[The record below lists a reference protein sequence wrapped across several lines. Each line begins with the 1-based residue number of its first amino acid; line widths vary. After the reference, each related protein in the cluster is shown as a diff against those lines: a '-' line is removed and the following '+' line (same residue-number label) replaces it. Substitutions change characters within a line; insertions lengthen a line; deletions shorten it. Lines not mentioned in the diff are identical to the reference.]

1 LGQEQQVQK
10 EDEVMFFGL
19 KRSWKLLFVGLFLPS
34 TLGCSPMLQTP
45 TVPAAVEPKM
55 TEKPIALG
63 SSLNAR
69 VTKVRFFEGE
79 RSKLAL
85 TSDRTYDTRFAK
97 TLTRTVYTEINLDY
111 ARPESNVTFPITLY
125 FRQNGRTLRIEEVQ
139 SSIRS
144 DWTSSDH
151 LVSAGNFDPGKWTV
165 GNYEVDV
172 YINAKKAATGYF
184 EIF

>member
-1 LGQEQQVQK
+1 
-10 EDEVMFFGL
+10 MFFDP
-19 KRSWKLLFVGLFLPS
+19 KRSCKLLFLGIFLPP
-34 TLGCSPMLQTP
+34 TMGCSPISQNS

-55 TEKPIALG
+55 IEEPITLG

-79 RSKLAL
+79 RSKLAI
-85 TSDRTYDTRFAK
+85 TSDRTYQTRFAK
-97 TLTRTVYTEINLDY
+97 SLTRTVYTEINLDY
-111 ARPESNVTFPITLY
+111 VRSETNLTFPITLY
-125 FRQNGRTLRIEEVQ
+125 FRQNGKTLRIEEVQ

-151 LVSAGNFDPGKWTV
+151 LVGAGNFDPGKWTV
-165 GNYEVDV
+165 GNYEVDI

-184 EIF
+184 EIY